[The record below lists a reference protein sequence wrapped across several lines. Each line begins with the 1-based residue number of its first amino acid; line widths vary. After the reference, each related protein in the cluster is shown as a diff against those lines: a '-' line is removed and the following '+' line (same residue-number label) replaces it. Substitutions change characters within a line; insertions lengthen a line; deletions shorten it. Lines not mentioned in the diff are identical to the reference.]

1 MRAGVHGR
9 PYEGEYRPGLLS
21 PRCQKCFRNRMG
33 GISGGDRVRGSTRAR
48 MLMHARTRTNKHAYI
63 HHTHTQT
70 PYPTHVPAPTHAPTH
85 THVCTQVPGTKYTF
99 GIDPL
104 VGLIPVIGDAAGLV
118 IGSVVIAIAAKYH
131 VPRRT
136 IVIMS
141 MNQAVDC
148 LIGVVPL
155 AGDFFD
161 FGWCV

>member
-1 MRAGVHGR
+1 M
-9 PYEGEYRPGLLS
+9 
-21 PRCQKCFRNRMG
+21 
-33 GISGGDRVRGSTRAR
+33 
-48 MLMHARTRTNKHAYI
+48 
-63 HHTHTQT
+63 
-70 PYPTHVPAPTHAPTH
+70 
-85 THVCTQVPGTKYTF
+85 
-99 GIDPL
+99 
-104 VGLIPVIGDAAGLV
+104 

-141 MNQAVDC
+141 VNQAVDC